1 MLTCPAFQT
10 KTQNLMAMKK
20 LAFFTFLVFLGQH
33 FVAQGCNELFISEYC
48 EGSGNNKALELYNP
62 TGSPIDLG
70 PYVVE
75 RWSNGE
81 AFSGDETDLMGSIPA
96 YGTWVLVNGQTEDID
111 IGGGTISPAVDPIM
125 QGYADQLDNPYPAP
139 TYMNGNDAI
148 VIVKDGAIVVDIFGL
163 PGEDPGVAWTDN
175 ADAGYTDEDGGAW
188 LTANKT
194 LRRKADIMEGT
205 TVPPMEFFALAEY
218 DSLPE
223 NTWDGLGL
231 HTCACGADFI
241 PENVTLP
248 EVTIG
253 PNPFDNGA
261 FNINSNLVMTR
272 IEVYAQNG
280 QLVRTEEDQ
289 FLGLQ
294 RKVDINDFPAG
305 VYVVNVLL
313 ENNSTISQRVIKK

>member
-1 MLTCPAFQT
+1 
-10 KTQNLMAMKK
+10 MKK
-20 LAFFTFLVFLGQH
+20 LIFFTFLVFIGQQSL
-33 FVAQGCNELFISEYC
+33 AQGCNELFISEYC

-62 TGSPIDLG
+62 TGSAIDLG

-81 AFSGDETDLMGSIPA
+81 AFSGDEANLVGTIPA

-125 QGYADQLDNPYPAP
+125 QAYADQLDNPYPAP
-139 TYMNGNDAI
+139 TYMNGDDAL
-148 VIVKDGAIVVDIFGL
+148 VIVKDGATVVDIFGL

-175 ADAGYTDEDGGAW
+175 ADAGYTSADGGAW
-188 LTANKT
+188 LTANHT
-194 LRRKADIMEGT
+194 LRRKFEIMAGT
-205 TVPPMEFFALAEY
+205 TVPPSEFYALAEY

-223 NTWDGLGL
+223 NSWDGLGL
-231 HTCACGADFI
+231 HSCACGTDFV
-241 PENVTLP
+241 PENRILP

-253 PNPFDNGA
+253 PNPADNGF
-261 FNINSNLVMTR
+261 FNVNSNLIMTK

-280 QLVRTEEDQ
+280 QLLLTDQDQ

-294 RKVDINDFPAG
+294 RRVDINEFPAG
-305 VYVVNVLL
+305 IYVVNVLL